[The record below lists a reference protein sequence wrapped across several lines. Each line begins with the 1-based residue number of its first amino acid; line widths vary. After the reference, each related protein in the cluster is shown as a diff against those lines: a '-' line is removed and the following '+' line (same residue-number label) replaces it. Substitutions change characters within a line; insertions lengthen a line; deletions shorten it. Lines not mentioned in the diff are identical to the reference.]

1 VGINPTRDGVLEVLE
16 AMGAKVLLD
25 NQRTSGGE
33 LVADVTIIGAPL
45 KGVEIGGAL
54 IPRLIDEL
62 PVLAALATQAE
73 GETVIR
79 DAHELRVKESD
90 RIEIISREL
99 RKMGANIEEREDGM
113 IVRGPVQLKG
123 ADVTSPPGDHRIAMT
138 LAVAALVADGN
149 TVVENA
155 QAIQSSFPNFME
167 VLESVTTG
175 AK

>member
-1 VGINPTRDGVLEVLE
+1 VLE

-33 LVADVTIIGAPL
+33 SVADVTIIGAPL

-73 GETVIR
+73 GEIVIR

-99 RKMGANIEEREDGM
+99 RKMGADIEEREDGM

-123 ADVTSPPGDHRIAMT
+123 AEVISPRGDHRIAMT
-138 LAVAALVADGN
+138 LAIAALVAEGV
-149 TVVENA
+149 TTIHNA
-155 QAIQSSFPNFME
+155 EAIQSSFPNFKE
-167 VLESVTTG
+167 VLDSIVERD
-175 AK
+175 